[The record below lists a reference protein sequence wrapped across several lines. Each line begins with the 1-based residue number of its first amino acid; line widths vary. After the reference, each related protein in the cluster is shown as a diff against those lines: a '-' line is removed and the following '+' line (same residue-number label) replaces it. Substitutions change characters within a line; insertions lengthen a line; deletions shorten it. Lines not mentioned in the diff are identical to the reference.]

1 MKNSVLP
8 FLLKLIILISRT
20 PRTVHS
26 WSLSWSINDAVIS
39 LTGRSRQRGSWLNPS
54 RFDCNSKPYATRLR
68 LAKSIDTS
76 SSSSPDEEQAT
87 PRVIEIE
94 SLSPCQI
101 LELIE
106 FSFLQSCLALSKGV
120 SIEPLQ
126 LFIIAVKVASKHG
139 TSVIEVLGA
148 LKELSST
155 STSQRPLDFAEETLR
170 NTWIQ
175 AIYLMLAH
183 LGDCAIQTKDID
195 DVIVNTYS
203 PILEDLIAIQRSGL
217 GLNTETFVERRRD
230 ILFPESA
237 QGRQNPLLIEQ
248 EQINPIQFA
257 IVSQTIKL
265 LFYTVLVDG
274 EDRAPANVEP
284 SLSRPENHDPSD
296 KAAAT
301 SSTSQRKN
309 QSNRGGRGFG
319 G

>member
-1 MKNSVLP
+1 M
-8 FLLKLIILISRT
+8 
-20 PRTVHS
+20 
-26 WSLSWSINDAVIS
+26 
-39 LTGRSRQRGSWLNPS
+39 
-54 RFDCNSKPYATRLR
+54 
-68 LAKSIDTS
+68 AKSINTS
-76 SSSSPDEEQAT
+76 STSSPDEEAT

-94 SLSPCQI
+94 SLSQRQVV
-101 LELIE
+101 ELIE
-106 FSFLQSCLALSKGV
+106 FSFLQSCVALSKGV
-120 SIEPLQ
+120 SIEPLK

-139 TSVIEVLGA
+139 TSVIEVLGT

-155 STSQRPLDFAEETLR
+155 STTQRPRDIAEETLR

-183 LGDCAIQTKDID
+183 LGDCTIQTKDID
-195 DVIVNTYS
+195 DVVVNTYS
-203 PILEDLIAIQRSGL
+203 PILEDLIAIQKSGL

-230 ILFPESA
+230 ILFPENA
-237 QGRQNPLLIEQ
+237 QGNQNLLLIEQ

-265 LFYTVLVDG
+265 LFYTVLVDA

-296 KAAAT
+296 EAAAT
-301 SSTSQRKN
+301 SSTSQQKN

-319 G
+319 R